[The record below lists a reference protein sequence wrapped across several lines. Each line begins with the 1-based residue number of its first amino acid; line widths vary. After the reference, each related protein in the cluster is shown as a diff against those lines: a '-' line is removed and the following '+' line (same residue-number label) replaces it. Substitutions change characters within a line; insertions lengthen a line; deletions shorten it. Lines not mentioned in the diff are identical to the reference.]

1 MYPWPIKPG
10 WEPLPHQR
18 ETTAFLVQNPKAFCF
33 NEMGTMKTLSAL
45 WAADFTMQWEREHGK
60 ECRCLI
66 VAPLSILRVVWETS
80 IFTHFMGT
88 RRAVVLHGSAAKRRA
103 LLAEQVDFY
112 IINPDGITIGVPD
125 RSGSPLT
132 GLAADIAARED
143 IRCVIVDEA
152 SAYRSS
158 QTRRHKAARV
168 LLGARKWLWLLT
180 GTPTPNGPQDAYGL
194 AKLMG
199 LTSESFTSYKS
210 RVMYRPN
217 GERFKWLP
225 RDGSERTVNALLT
238 PAIRFSAD
246 FLNLPPCMPEQREVS
261 FSKEQADAYKAL
273 KKFAVAMM
281 DSGDMVSAVNQAA
294 LRMKL
299 IQVAAGAVYGPE
311 KDGVK
316 PSYELNPSARLGE
329 VRSII
334 EETERKIIIFAPL
347 TNVLNMLQANIKP
360 AKDDAVQWE
369 TEIVN
374 GETPLG
380 RRGDIFRR
388 FGDPRSNLRVL
399 FLDPATVSHG
409 INELVSASVAIW
421 YAPTDKSENYQ
432 QGNKRIHRPG
442 QIGPTKIIQLVSTS
456 TEKEIYRRLER
467 QENMQDLVLRL
478 AEEGR

>member
-1 MYPWPIKPG
+1 MYSWPIKPG

-45 WAADFTMQWEREHGK
+45 WAADFTMEWEKEHGR
-60 ECRCLI
+60 ECRTLV
-66 VAPLSILRVVWETS
+66 VAPLSILRVVWDAA
-80 IFTHFMGT
+80 IFTHFMG
-88 RRAVVLHGSAAKRRA
+88 RRSSVVLHGTAEKRRA
-103 LLAEQVDFY
+103 LFAELHDFY
-112 IINPDGITIGVPD
+112 IINPDGLTIGVPD
-125 RSGSPLT
+125 SSKSPLT
-132 GLAADIAARED
+132 GLAADIAARDD
-143 IRCVIVDEA
+143 IRIAIIDEA

-158 QTRRHKAARV
+158 QTRRHKAARN
-168 LLGARKWLWLLT
+168 LLGHRPYLWLLT

-194 AKLMG
+194 AKLTG
-199 LTSESFTSYKS
+199 AISESFTVYKN

-217 GERFKWLP
+217 GERFKWVP
-225 RDGSERTVNALLT
+225 REGSERIVHSLLQ

-246 FLNLPPCMPEQREVS
+246 FLNLPPCTPEQREVA
-261 FSKEQADAYKAL
+261 FSKEQAEAYKAL
-273 KKFAVAMM
+273 KKFAVHMVE
-281 DSGDMVSAVNQAA
+281 SGEMISAVNQAA

-311 KDGVK
+311 KDGVR
-316 PSYELNPSARLGE
+316 PSHELNPSPRLSE
-329 VRSII
+329 VRAII
-334 EETERKIIIFAPL
+334 EETERKVIVFAPL
-347 TNVLNMLQANIKP
+347 TNVLNMLKSQLTE
-360 AKDDAVQWE
+360 WE

-374 GETPLG
+374 GEAPLA

-388 FGDPRSNLRVL
+388 FGNPRDSLRVL

-421 YAPTDKSENYQ
+421 YAPTDKSEHYQ

-442 QIGPTKIIQLVSTS
+442 QIGATKIVQLVSTP

-467 QENMQDLVLRL
+467 QENMQDLVLKL